1 MSHKLNALFNV
12 LRLLLIL
19 RAYHNIGWELEKFSR
34 HLLDIRLHSCTEHPK
49 CFVIARAFS
58 HLPFLIQ
65 NLLLVALFLDL
76 LRNSFEDRLDTLFK
90 VIVYHFVRFV

>member
-12 LRLLLIL
+12 LRLLLSL

-34 HLLDIRLHSCTEHPK
+34 HLLDIWLHSSTEHPE
-49 CFVIARAFS
+49 CFVITRAFS

-65 NLLLVALFLDL
+65 NLLLVPLFLDL